1 VKILTDIGEG
11 HQKLYD
17 AGEHMGKKELAT
29 IIEPYVQDIATQSAK
44 VAKAF

>member
-17 AGEHMGKKELAT
+17 AGEHMSKKQLGA
-29 IIEPYVQDIATQSAK
+29 IVEPYVEDIAKQSVA
-44 VAKAF
+44 VAKAY